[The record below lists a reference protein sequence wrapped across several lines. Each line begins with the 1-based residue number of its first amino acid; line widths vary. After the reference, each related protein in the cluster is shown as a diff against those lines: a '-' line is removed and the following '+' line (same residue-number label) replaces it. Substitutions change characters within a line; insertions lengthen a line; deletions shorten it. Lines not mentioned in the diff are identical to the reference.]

1 MARENDAA
9 LATLPHITLGALQ
22 NSHPGLAS
30 CSHALW
36 TGTLPQET
44 RAQSQPSFLADH
56 SCGVKNDLAVRPF
69 AEHDIPQVADLFWTV
84 MRGRNGSAPPAV
96 RSFFQQLYF
105 ANPLIDSSIP
115 SLVYEGKNGRI
126 VGFLGV
132 IVRKMAVCGEP
143 IRVAFGGNFV
153 VDPEARSSLAGMRL
167 LGTYMA
173 GGQDLSQTDSAND
186 VSRSLLERLGFR
198 MVVPLSIHWARPLQ
212 PCHYAVYAASRL
224 TGSRLSAAL
233 RFAAKPFCSAV
244 DSIAARLASSPFRQ
258 TEPSLRGAELDVET
272 LLHCLGE
279 FRTGYSLWP
288 EYDLHSLTWLLSF
301 MDGMRA
307 RGHLRKVVLRDAS
320 QKIVGWYIYFVK
332 PGAIGE
338 VVQIGGELQSTKD
351 ILDHLFHDARNHG
364 VVGLHGMVQSRLM
377 GDFSEKNCFFTCRGG
392 WTVAHSRK
400 PELIELLNRG
410 DAFLTRLDGEW
421 CLAFGG

>member
-1 MARENDAA
+1 M
-9 LATLPHITLGALQ
+9 
-22 NSHPGLAS
+22 
-30 CSHALW
+30 
-36 TGTLPQET
+36 
-44 RAQSQPSFLADH
+44 
-56 SCGVKNDLAVRPF
+56 KNDLAVRPF

-84 MRGRNGSAPPAV
+84 MRGRNGSAPPAA
-96 RSFFQQLYF
+96 RSFFQQIYF

-132 IVRKMAVCGEP
+132 IVRTMSMCGEP

-198 MVVPLSIHWARPLQ
+198 TIVPLSIHWARPLQ
-212 PCHYAVYAASRL
+212 PCHYAVYAMSRL
-224 TGSRLSAAL
+224 AAPRLSAAV
-233 RFAAKPFCSAV
+233 RFAAKPFCSVA
-244 DSIAARLASSPFRQ
+244 DNLATSFSSSPFRQ
-258 TEPSLRGAELDVET
+258 TESSLQASELDVET
-272 LLHCLGE
+272 LLQCLTK
-279 FRTGYSLWP
+279 FRGGYSLWS
-288 EYDLHSLTWLLSF
+288 EYDVNSLTWLLNF
-301 MDGMRA
+301 MDRTQT
-307 RGHLRKVVLRDAS
+307 RGRLRKVVLRDAS
-320 QKIVGWYIYFVK
+320 QKILGWYIYFVK
-332 PGAIGE
+332 PGAVGE
-338 VVQIGGELQSTKD
+338 VVQIGGEPQSTKD
-351 ILDHLFHDARNHG
+351 ILDHLFHDAWNHG
-364 VVGLHGMVQSRLM
+364 LVGLHGMVPSRLM

-410 DAFLTRLDGEW
+410 DAFLSRLDGEW